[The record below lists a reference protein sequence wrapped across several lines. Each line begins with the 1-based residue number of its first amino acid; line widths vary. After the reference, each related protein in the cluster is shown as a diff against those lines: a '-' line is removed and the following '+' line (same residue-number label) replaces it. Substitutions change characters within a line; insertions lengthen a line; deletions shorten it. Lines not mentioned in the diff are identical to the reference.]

1 MNESQQTLILEIY
14 KNFIFLNV
22 KIFEY
27 KYGQT
32 AEGQLRLS
40 LYNNICRSVLELKQK
55 GIADLN
61 SLFANISLVFPML
74 PLECMKTVDE
84 NLSRFSKQQQLDL
97 ASYTDAIFII
107 SNMIMG
113 ISQRMTK
120 MVDTLHMRSEKH
132 SRLDGLECKKQV
144 IAIFKKIRILEQT
157 NHSKGRASA
166 FATAYQQEIKP
177 LLQNSDYFKANNEYD
192 EHSGLIVEPVHAVN
206 DRAYKSIKKL
216 YENWKRNSTGK
227 FNKILNLMDKHF
239 WSGTCITPQDSIK
252 HIDDKK
258 VSDFVNFVNN
268 LDEFIMAE
276 KKNTTPLQEV

>member
-1 MNESQQTLILEIY
+1 MNESQQALLLELY
-14 KNFIFLNV
+14 QNFIALNV
-22 KIFEY
+22 KLFEY

-32 AEGQLRLS
+32 EEGQLRLL
-40 LYNNICRSVLELKQK
+40 LYNNICRNVLELKQK

-97 ASYTDAIFII
+97 ASYTDTIFII

-157 NHSKGRASA
+157 NYSKGRASA
-166 FATAYQQEIKP
+166 FATAFQKELKP
-177 LLQNSDYFKANNEYD
+177 LLQNTDYFKSHNEYD
-192 EHSGLIVEPVHAVN
+192 ENAGWIPEADHAVN

-216 YENWKRNSTGK
+216 YENWKKNSTSK
-227 FNKILNLMDKHF
+227 LKKAFELMDKYF
-239 WSGTCITPQDSIK
+239 WSTSAITPQDSLK
-252 HIDDKK
+252 LIDVKK
-258 VSDFVNFVNN
+258 VPAFVDFVNNI
-268 LDEFIMAE
+268 DEILVAE
-276 KKNTTPLQEV
+276 KKNTIPL